1 MKFNKNILTAALLTI
16 GGFAAVSA
24 NAAETANF
32 GIQATITET
41 CNVDAG
47 SDIDLGNI
55 VAGVTGTT
63 GETATAIKVN
73 CSNLTAYNL
82 GLTTLNNG
90 VMLGGNEGAEAIPY
104 QMFSDSSNSTL
115 WGNTVGTDTVTG
127 TGDGMLTIPKEHTL
141 YIKADATDVSQG
153 TYTDTINVTVTY

>member
-1 MKFNKNILTAALLTI
+1 MQFNKTLLTAALLTV
-16 GGFAAVSA
+16 GGFTAISA
-24 NAAETANF
+24 NAAETASF

-41 CNVDAG
+41 CNVEAG
-47 SDIDLGNI
+47 SDIDLGSI

-82 GLTTLNNG
+82 GLTTVNNG
-90 VMLGGNEGAEAIPY
+90 VMLGGNEGAEKIPY
-104 QMFSDSSNSTL
+104 QMFSDSSNSTP

-127 TGDGMLTIPKEHTL
+127 TGDGMLTTSKEHTL
-141 YIKADATDVSQG
+141 YIKADVTDVSAG
-153 TYTDTINVTVTY
+153 IYEDTINVNVTY